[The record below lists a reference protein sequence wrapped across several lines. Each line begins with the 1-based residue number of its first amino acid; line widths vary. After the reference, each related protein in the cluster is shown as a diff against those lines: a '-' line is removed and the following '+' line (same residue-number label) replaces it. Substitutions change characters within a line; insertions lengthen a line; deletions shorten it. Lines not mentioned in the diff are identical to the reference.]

1 MFFKKRTVY
10 VATGVKLHLTTNVL
24 KPLSLSDQIRS
35 VLLPPKN
42 TAEFLIFTF
51 TFAILAIPLKN
62 FSWNQGGEIWWPTV
76 LFPGNPFEEI
86 DATQIKFILNSI

>member
-10 VATGVKLHLTTNVL
+10 VTTGVKLHLTTKVL
-24 KPLSLSDQIRS
+24 KP
-35 VLLPPKN
+35 LLPPKN

-62 FSWNQGGEIWWPTV
+62 FS
-76 LFPGNPFEEI
+76 
-86 DATQIKFILNSI
+86 